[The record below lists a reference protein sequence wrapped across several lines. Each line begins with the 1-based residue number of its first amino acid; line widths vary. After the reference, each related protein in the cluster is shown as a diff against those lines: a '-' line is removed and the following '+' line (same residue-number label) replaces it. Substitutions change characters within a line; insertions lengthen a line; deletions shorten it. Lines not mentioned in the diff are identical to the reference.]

1 MKTIKT
7 TYILLFLITTLSYG
21 FHKEHAEF
29 KIYGNVKVLGRS
41 GFHNYNEFNKFK
53 IIGKLSE
60 QLCRNLNYKDT
71 IVLEFEHNYLNYKPN
86 LIIVEKGNTEYIS
99 KLYRIEK
106 IDSLYTTTNNNKNIG
121 ICIRQIA
128 QKFDVVEIIKLLEYV
143 IINKENL
150 IFEKHEV
157 KFTNFDF
164 MKRKKIINYH
174 SINRKLIKSILN
186 NPKTS
191 ELVSKII
198 NSDILFLEFENIK
211 GIWNN
216 EEFII
221 SNEFSSIKYKDI
233 FCITELRDGI
243 LIFEN
248 NQSFIYFTN
257 NKQFQKFY
265 IKTKSNHPYYY
276 SSFIFQENNKRVDD
290 GELLIYQPF
299 NSENGFLFS
308 EKENKFIKKYKP
320 WYPLK
325 T

>member
-21 FHKEHAEF
+21 FHKEHGEY

-41 GFHNYNEFNKFK
+41 AFANYNEFNKFK

-60 QLCRNLNYKDT
+60 QLCQKLNYKDT
-71 IVLEFEHNYLNYKPN
+71 IVLEFEHNYSNYKPN
-86 LIIVEKGNTEYIS
+86 LIIVEKGNIEYIS

-106 IDSLYTTTNNNKNIG
+106 IDSLYTTPNNNKNTG

-128 QKFDVVEIIKLLEYV
+128 PKFDVIEILKLLEYV

-174 SINRKLIKSILN
+174 SINKKLIKSILN

-198 NSDILFLEFENIK
+198 NSDILFLEFKNIK
-211 GIWNN
+211 GVWNN

-221 SNEFSSIKYKDI
+221 SNEFSIVKYKDV

-248 NQSFIYFTN
+248 NKSFIYFTN
-257 NKQFQKFY
+257 TSKQFQKFH
-265 IKTKSNHPYYY
+265 ITTKSNYPYYY
-276 SSFIFQENNKRVDD
+276 SSFIFQEKNKRVND
-290 GELLIYQPF
+290 GELFIYQPF
-299 NSENGFLFS
+299 NHENGFIFS
-308 EKENKFIKKYKP
+308 EKENTIKKRYKS
-320 WYPLK
+320 
-325 T
+325 